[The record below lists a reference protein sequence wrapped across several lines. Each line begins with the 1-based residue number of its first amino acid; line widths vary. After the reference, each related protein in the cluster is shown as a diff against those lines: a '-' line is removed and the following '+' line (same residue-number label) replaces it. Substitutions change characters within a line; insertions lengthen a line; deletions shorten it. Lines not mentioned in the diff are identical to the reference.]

1 METERERGWLADHF
15 KVYNDKLLRC
25 GVGNCA
31 RILEVK
37 VQTWMPSDPM
47 ACSNLRFEAVIGL

>member
-47 ACSNLRFEAVIGL
+47 A